1 MALCRRA
8 AAWRSPLGPT
18 CPQVVTRF
26 LLSRCCG
33 ELATQVDR
41 LLLRAEARC
50 ALRCAAIMA
59 CRVGAARRE
68 QARHFGLRRY
78 LMRVDPIAGTTSP
91 RSRDRQPARLSWLGV
106 IGDEPVASLRLVAG
120 LVEGRHWSSS
130 AGPCGSPTIGRMSPI
145 VISR

>member
-1 MALCRRA
+1 MALCRQLL
-8 AAWRSPLGPT
+8 LGARHLVPQR
-18 CPQVVTRF
+18 PQVVTRF
-26 LLSRCCG
+26 LLGRCCG

-41 LLLRAEARC
+41 LMLRAEARC
-50 ALRCAAIMA
+50 ALRCAVIMA

-78 LMRVDPIAGTTSP
+78 LMRVDPIACTTSP

-120 LVEGRHWSSS
+120 LVESRRWSSS

-145 VISR
+145 V